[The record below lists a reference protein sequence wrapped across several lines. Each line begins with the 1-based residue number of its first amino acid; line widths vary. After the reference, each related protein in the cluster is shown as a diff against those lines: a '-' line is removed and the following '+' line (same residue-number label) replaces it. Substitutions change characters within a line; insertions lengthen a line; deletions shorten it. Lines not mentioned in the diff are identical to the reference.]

1 MKVAGIK
8 VGSPAEAKRVRWILG
23 VHAGAAACG
32 GVSLAWLIALILFTS
47 HEGEC
52 GGYEVQ
58 HDENLG
64 KWHTSRSDSF
74 SIGFVCERTAE
85 LGCLSSWS
93 RFQGSCYTMVCES
106 SSYDEAVEKCKK
118 RGALLVSVNSEIE
131 NRFVQELCGRQ
142 SCWIGLERP
151 PGSAMWQWADGTI
164 LGLWDN
170 WTYFNNYEEGVDSS
184 WDKTC
189 LNKGPPERFIEEPAF
204 IIKAVGKFVVPS
216 CLMFLAYLAL
226 KRRSNDL
233 TQCICIVDG
242 FAAAC
247 LFAEMVI
254 MIFRLMK
261 GGPWYDVVAYVL
273 FLAVASCG
281 VAFCC
286 ACSAKALSGLKAQ
299 MAAELADKNPEE
311 RTAMMPPESRK
322 AAEVP
327 PSMPAVKYTSKAQN
341 PVTLPDSHRMPVD
354 PERPAPHQVA
364 LQVRD
369 GQPPRQGQAREEHA
383 GSGGSSNVPPQAVG
397 NTELEDD
404 FAIADEMIDADP
416 EPMEPRSSRPQP
428 FVSM

>member
-1 MKVAGIK
+1 MRVAGIK
-8 VGSPAEAKRVRWILG
+8 VSSPSEAKRVRWILG

-32 GVSLAWLIALILFTS
+32 GVSLAWLVTLILFTS

-64 KWHTSRSDSF
+64 KWHTSLSDAF

-85 LGCLSSWS
+85 LGCLASWS
-93 RFQGSCYTMVCES
+93 RFEESCYTMICES
-106 SSYDEAVEKCKK
+106 SSYDEAVEGCRK
-118 RGALLVSVNSEIE
+118 RGALLVSVNSELE

-151 PGSAMWQWADGTI
+151 PGSAMWQWADGTV

-170 WTYFNNYEEGVDSS
+170 WTAFSNYDEDIESNR
-184 WDKTC
+184 DKTC

-233 TQCICIVDG
+233 TQCLCIVDG
-242 FAAAC
+242 FFAAC

-286 ACSAKALSGLKAQ
+286 ACSVKALSSLQAQLK
-299 MAAELADKNPEE
+299 AAELSDKSAEE
-311 RTAMMPPESRK
+311 TAAMMGPEPK
-322 AAEVP
+322 EVEEIKQ
-327 PSMPAVKYTSKAQN
+327 SLPAVKYTSKAQN
-341 PVTLPDSHRMPVD
+341 LVSV
-354 PERPAPHQVA
+354 PENHMAAVSERHQSHQVA
-364 LQVRD
+364 LEVRE
-369 GQPPRQGQAREEHA
+369 GQPSWQGQPMEKHA
-383 GSGGSSNVPPQAVG
+383 HTSVPPQALG
-397 NTELEDD
+397 NADPDDD
-404 FAIADEMIDADP
+404 FAIADECMDDDP
-416 EPMEPRSSRPQP
+416 EPLEPRPSKPT
-428 FVSM
+428 VSM